1 MPLVGRMGRMIRSG
15 SSGSFFGTPF
25 GAQQKNSKSRC
36 AKHVLGLKLVFA
48 LNIACTVFSIF
59 TCILYFIP
67 KFESFRNEK
76 NVHQIFWY
84 VKKVWYAFQVLV
96 FFLKLST
103 SNWSDLDFLV
113 GRCRQ
118 IAKNRTEVPTV
129 F

>member
-1 MPLVGRMGRMIRSG
+1 MPLVGRMGRSG

-76 NVHQIFWY
+76 NVHQICQKSMIRISS
-84 VKKVWYAFQVLV
+84 VG
-96 FFLKLST
+96 FLFEIIHFKL
-103 SNWSDLDFLV
+103 
-113 GRCRQ
+113 
-118 IAKNRTEVPTV
+118 I
-129 F
+129 

>member
-1 MPLVGRMGRMIRSG
+1 MGRFSVSGSFFGESKNDPQVIFYKQNKLHPFTSVGRMGRSG

-76 NVHQIFWY
+76 NVHQIF
-84 VKKVWYAFQVLV
+84 
-96 FFLKLST
+96 
-103 SNWSDLDFLV
+103 
-113 GRCRQ
+113 
-118 IAKNRTEVPTV
+118 
-129 F
+129 